1 MNPDDINKT
10 GLLDSGLD
18 RGAQFLGTI
27 GKDPDDPNDGRLD
40 RNGKNVA
47 RINNPDYR
55 KWQRTLAMAFLGAVA
70 FEMYVMGNE
79 KEQPLDRVDGDLK
92 KFLKRVRKRMIRC
105 GAYRNQH
112 GNQICKDDD
121 DALDNIA
128 NFDWKRITT
137 LNAQGLQHI
146 TLSSCVDPRDNQST
160 GGERILFADIT
171 AQAFFAAYWA
181 VRWADKK
188 DLKKTRGWIYDS
200 WDQRDKRYAEFWEM
214 VIGLR
219 AVNPWPGDGELPFRR
234 KTWAQLLA
242 PMYDISKQ
250 LDPNRP
256 RRATQWIY
264 RSWREMDGTNAN
276 AAFQSEFGRLLQKG
290 DTVAKSILVDSK
302 TEQNRFIPLAD
313 PNDPRDKFDT
323 GKFTMGAPANE
334 EPLWDTKYKGGIQD
348 NPQHTV
354 DLSPF
359 RMHRH
364 CVTNRQF
371 ELFAPSHKANREFET
386 VNSKGKKKRN
396 TNNHP
401 VVNVDW
407 YDAWCFAQWIGEQ
420 DIAGQRYQ
428 IGLPAEAQWEY
439 ACRCGEPSPFTWPDR
454 KNGDQILS
462 DDANFD
468 GNYPWVEDSA
478 PGKSENSTWLKR
490 TIPVDGSDVELQ
502 IAANPWGLCQ
512 MHGNVWEWCN
522 DWYKQYVENEVCDP
536 TGPATGTSRVLRGG
550 GWFSYGR
557 NLRSAFRFRS
567 TPSYR
572 YGGRGFRLAAVPLS
586 PASNSRSSR
595 A

>member
-1 MNPDDINKT
+1 M
-10 GLLDSGLD
+10 
-18 RGAQFLGTI
+18 
-27 GKDPDDPNDGRLD
+27 
-40 RNGKNVA
+40 
-47 RINNPDYR
+47 
-55 KWQRTLAMAFLGAVA
+55 
-70 FEMYVMGNE
+70 
-79 KEQPLDRVDGDLK
+79 
-92 KFLKRVRKRMIRC
+92 
-105 GAYRNQH
+105 
-112 GNQICKDDD
+112 
-121 DALDNIA
+121 
-128 NFDWKRITT
+128 
-137 LNAQGLQHI
+137 
-146 TLSSCVDPRDNQST
+146 
-160 GGERILFADIT
+160 
-171 AQAFFAAYWA
+171 
-181 VRWADKK
+181 RWADKK

-219 AVNPWPGDGELPFRR
+219 AVNPWPWDGELPFRR

-250 LDPNRP
+250 LDPNNP

-264 RSWREMDGTNAN
+264 RSYREMDGTKAN

-334 EPLWDTKYKGGIQD
+334 EPLWDTKIKSRIQD

-439 ACRCGEPSPFTWPDR
+439 A
-454 KNGDQILS
+454 LS
-462 DDANFD
+462 
-468 GNYPWVEDSA
+468 
-478 PGKSENSTWLKR
+478 L
-490 TIPVDGSDVELQ
+490 IH
-502 IAANPWGLCQ
+502 I
-512 MHGNVWEWCN
+512 
-522 DWYKQYVENEVCDP
+522 
-536 TGPATGTSRVLRGG
+536 
-550 GWFSYGR
+550 
-557 NLRSAFRFRS
+557 
-567 TPSYR
+567 
-572 YGGRGFRLAAVPLS
+572 
-586 PASNSRSSR
+586 
-595 A
+595 